1 MKCRKGYE
9 VKPLRSGNGWYLGTV
24 DEEGFPNCRVSKNYA
39 ETEFK
44 ASLLP
49 MDRQVGC
56 IENEFCNGGK
66 GCFLFN

>member
-9 VKPLRSGNGWYLGTV
+9 VKPMQSGAGWYLGTV
-24 DEEGFPNCRVSKNYA
+24 DEEGFPNCRVSRNYA

-49 MDRQVGC
+49 MDRQFGC
-56 IENEFCNGGK
+56 VENEFCNGGK
-66 GCFLFN
+66 GCLLID